1 MPEAFITEVN
11 VPKRNSGDK
20 KDVVPV
26 RIRQDN
32 QKLTEVVDA
41 FRSKVDL
48 MVTRQRQEYEEAYEH
63 HMEGIQKELHFL
75 REKAKEISDE
85 ATKDEKLHQ
94 LHDDQVFY
102 SNEAIRLDA
111 EANELRKKLRSL
123 AGTLHNAE
131 RERDWLLDKLKN
143 AKGEYK
149 KLSTTRLRIMEKY
162 DSFGGSLASD
172 ESSVYTLEF
181 LKNNSGNN
189 NNHGGISMGMGIPQ
203 RGGQLSPLKTT
214 DTGLRKEPLDG
225 MSKLQ
230 LKLERDVHRSK
241 TQLVQLKTKQ
251 EHLFK
256 FMSECEDSVRDG
268 YWDKYFRNDS
278 EAFTESM
285 ATFEN
290 KSAVKEAVILEKRS
304 LQEVLDDCSKAVAVE
319 DQDGADILRSMLAVE
334 LALIPETF
342 EVIMANLL
350 PNPMQT
356 NSNNNMVN
364 NEGGNNHNDVP
375 EEVGLG
381 PIDAAAM
388 ENGIIDE
395 VIGPDAAAI
404 GADMQMTMQRDTV
417 NYIAGGSIVDSH
429 KGEVVFDGVTTVE
442 GYAQTQAVELM
453 DAAEQEWDEIK
464 RQPDKQQQ
472 QLDSG
477 HLMDN
482 DISSYLRASSEHRL
496 RLEIKR
502 QEDVEAAEAESL
514 EMHNMAET
522 MQVGQIGSLKSSQSA
537 PTFNNTQ

>member
-11 VPKRNSGDK
+11 VPKRSSGNK
-20 KDVVPV
+20 KDVVPL

-48 MVTRQRQEYEEAYEH
+48 MVTRQREEYEEAYEH

-149 KLSTTRLRIMEKY
+149 KLSSTRLRIMEKY
-162 DSFGGSLASD
+162 DSIGGSFASD
-172 ESSVYTLEF
+172 ESSAYTLEI
-181 LKNNSGNN
+181 LKNNNDNN
-189 NNHGGISMGMGIPQ
+189 NGINMGAPQ
-203 RGGQLSPLKTT
+203 RGGQLSPIKTT

-230 LKLERDVHRSK
+230 LKLEKDLHRSK

-256 FMSECEDSVRDG
+256 FMTECEEAVRDG

-290 KSAVKEAVILEKRS
+290 KIDVKEAVILEKRP

-319 DQDGADILRSMLAVE
+319 DQEGADILRSMLAVE

-356 NSNNNMVN
+356 NNNNTN
-364 NEGGNNHNDVP
+364 IDGGGNFAEDG
-375 EEVGLG
+375 GLN
-381 PIDAAAM
+381 PLDAAAM
-388 ENGIIDE
+388 ENGIMDN
-395 VIGPDAAAI
+395 VIGPDAAVIA
-404 GADMQMTMQRDTV
+404 ADMQMSIQRDVETV
-417 NYIAGGSIVDSH
+417 IGEGSMVD
-429 KGEVVFDGVTTVE
+429 GNNVNVAIDGVTTTE
-442 GYAQTQAVELM
+442 GQAQLQATELM
-453 DAAEQEWDEIK
+453 DAAEQEWDQIK
-464 RQPDKQQQ
+464 EQQNNQ
-472 QLDSG
+472 QEEENTGYLI
-477 HLMDN
+477 DN

-496 RLEIKR
+496 RLEVRR
-502 QEDVEAAEAESL
+502 QEEAEAEAEAR
-514 EMHNMAET
+514 EMEMIELHNGAET
-522 MQVGQIGSLKSSQSA
+522 VQVGRIGALNTTQSA
-537 PTFNNTQ
+537 PNLRNTH